1 MKILHHDPRQRPA
14 HDFRIGLAALLPI
27 VALLFAPVA
36 PGADGDAR
44 TMRIAGSDWVVDA
57 PTKVAEALGHFN
69 PDDADSGGTIRVDY
83 YNSGQEALRRLLN
96 GEAEFAL
103 VATTPVAIA
112 LLEQTDTVPAEPD
125 IVILASVGL
134 SNQSHYV
141 VAARDRG
148 IKVPHDLIGK
158 RIGLMKNTSGH
169 YGWSQFAGFHG
180 IDDAAVELVQVPV
193 EQHASALRD
202 GAVDAVVS
210 WDPWAAGV
218 RESLGDNAVNFS
230 TRQVYTVNWLLIT
243 RLATARHDPAL
254 TDRVLRGYLRAIE
267 LIHADPE
274 RARQLHSEVGGV
286 PVETLARQD
295 RHVIWNL
302 GLNWSV
308 LANMEAQF
316 DWLATRPELADR
328 PRPTPDRYLEAEPL
342 ARVAP
347 RHLMLPP
354 YLHADPTDR
363 TAEP

>member
-1 MKILHHDPRQRPA
+1 MKASHDPRR
-14 HDFRIGLAALLPI
+14 RSKRTLRTCTSALPLV
-27 VALLFAPVA
+27 VALLFAPGTPA
-36 PGADGDAR
+36 SETGAR
-44 TMRIAGSDWVVDA
+44 ITRIAGSDWVVDA
-57 PTKVAEALGHFN
+57 PTKVADALGYFN
-69 PDDADSGGTIRVDY
+69 PDDADSGDTIRVDHY
-83 YNSGQEALRRLLN
+83 HSGQEALQQLLR

-103 VATTPVAIA
+103 AATTPVAIA
-112 LLEQTDTVPAEPD
+112 LLGQVDAALAVPE

-134 SNQSHYV
+134 SNQSHYI

-148 IKVPHDLIGK
+148 IKVPHDLLGK
-158 RIGLMKNTSGH
+158 RIGLMRDTSGH
-169 YGWSQFAGFHG
+169 YGWSRFAGFHG
-180 IDDAAVELVQVPV
+180 LADAAITLIDVPV
-193 EQHASALRD
+193 DRHRNALHD
-202 GAVDAVVS
+202 GTVDAVVS

-218 RESLGDNAVNFS
+218 RESLGDNAVTFS
-230 TRQVYTVNWLLIT
+230 TRQVYTVNWLLLT
-243 RLATARHDPAL
+243 RPDTARHLPVL

-267 LIHADPE
+267 LIRADPE
-274 RARQLHSEVGGV
+274 QARRLHSQVGGV
-286 PVETLARQD
+286 PVEALAQQD

-328 PRPTPDRYLEAEPL
+328 PRPTPDRYLEGEPL

-363 TAEP
+363 ITEP